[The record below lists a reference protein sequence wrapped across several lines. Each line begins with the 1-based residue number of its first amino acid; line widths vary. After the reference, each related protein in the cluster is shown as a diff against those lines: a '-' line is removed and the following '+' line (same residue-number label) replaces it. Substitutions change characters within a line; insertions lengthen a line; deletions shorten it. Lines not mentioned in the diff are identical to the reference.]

1 MKVVDA
7 IAEAIIAERL
17 DMAFCVPDEVTI
29 HIGQALRERGVRV
42 VRGRHEQNVVAMAD
56 GYARATGMP
65 AVCAVGHGPA
75 LAQTGTGMMTAARR
89 RSPVLVLVPQ
99 GEETRGA
106 VKELDARRFAEGV
119 GAQYVCMRG
128 ASWVAED
135 LHEAF
140 RLVRLR
146 RGPVVLAVPQVSG
159 IEAELRG
166 PWRYEPAIDLLLR
179 PTAPDPQCDAID
191 EAAGLLAWARKT
203 VVVAGRGAVL
213 SGAREEIVELAERT
227 GALLATSL
235 QGRELFR
242 GHPRNIGMIGAYGT
256 DTAVELLTE
265 ADCILAVGVALNAY
279 QTGGGTLA
287 ANARVIQIDSDPS
300 RIGEIAR
307 VDGAIV
313 ADARLAVRAL
323 NRALEQAELPPS
335 GAWASDALPDRVA
348 SASRPA
354 LGSPPAEPDASGRL
368 PMTPILRGLETILP
382 PERMVIVDA
391 GDFVLYT
398 IDEISVPD
406 PGSWVW
412 TADFGSIGLGLGVGL
427 GTALARPD
435 RHCVLF
441 AGDGGFMMNV
451 QELETAV
458 RERIPLTMVVLDD
471 CAYRPEVRFM
481 EALGKPGDVGLF
493 DEIDFAAVARAFG
506 IPAVTVCTPDDL
518 DAVADLLAGRDGP
531 VLIHAK
537 VSGLETHRSFAS
549 YEPGTLIPAAK
560 GRRAVGADLSPVR

>member
-7 IAEAIIAERL
+7 IAEAIIAERVG
-17 DMAFCVPDEVTI
+17 MAFCVPDEVTI
-29 HIGQALRERGVRV
+29 HIGQALRERGFRV

-75 LAQTGTGMMTAARR
+75 LAQTGTGMMTVARR
-89 RSPVLVLVPQ
+89 RSPVLVLTPQ
-99 GEETRGA
+99 GDESRGG
-106 VKELDARRFAEGV
+106 VKELDARRFVESV
-119 GAQYVCMRG
+119 GARYVQMRG
-128 ASWVAED
+128 ASWVSED
-135 LHEAF
+135 VREAF

-146 RGPVVLAVPQVSG
+146 QGPVVLAVPQVSG

-166 PWRYEPAIDLLLR
+166 PWRYEPAIDLFLR
-179 PTAPDPQCDAID
+179 PTAPDPESDVID
-191 EAAGLLAWARKT
+191 EAAGLLAWARQP
-203 VVVAGRGAVL
+203 VIVAGRGAVL
-213 SGAREEIVELAERT
+213 SGAREEIVVLAERT

-256 DTAVELLTE
+256 DTAVELLAE

-313 ADARLAVRAL
+313 ADARAAVQAI
-323 NRALEQAELPPS
+323 NRALEQAEISPS
-335 GAWASDALPDRVA
+335 SAWTTDAMCERVA
-348 SASRPA
+348 SASRPV
-354 LGSPPAEPDASGRL
+354 LGSPLAEPDASGRM
-368 PMTPILRGLETILP
+368 PMTPVLRGLEALLP
-382 PERMVIVDA
+382 KERVVIADA

-493 DEIDFAAVARAFG
+493 DEVDFAAVARAFG
-506 IPAVTVCTPDDL
+506 IPAVTVRALEDL
-518 DAVADLLAGRDGP
+518 DAVADLLVGREGP
-531 VLIHAK
+531 VLIDAK
-537 VSGLETHRSFAS
+537 VSGLEIHRSFAS

-560 GRRAVGADLSPVR
+560 GSPVVAAEVPSAR